1 MKIEKN
7 ETKIV
12 GKWIFT
18 DGKMIADEQCERI
31 QWLTTNY
38 LKKIAL
44 DKTGWDVLF
53 KDPNDNRYWELIYPN
68 SEMHGGGPPSLI
80 LLSESEAKDKYN
92 I

>member
-7 ETKIV
+7 ETEIV
-12 GKWIFT
+12 GRWIFT
-18 DGKMIADEQCERI
+18 GRKVIADEQCERI

-38 LKKIAL
+38 LKKLGL

-53 KDPNDNRYWELIYPN
+53 QDPNDSRCWELIYPN

-80 LLSESEAKDKYN
+80 LLSESDVKEKYN

>member
-7 ETKIV
+7 ETEIV

-18 DGKMIADEQCERI
+18 GGKMITDEQCEKI

-44 DKTGWDVLF
+44 DKAGWDVLF
-53 KDPNDNRYWELIYPN
+53 QDHNDNRYWELIHPN
-68 SEMHGGGPPSLI
+68 SDMHGGGPPSLI
-80 LLSESEAKDKYN
+80 LLSELEARDKYN

>member
-1 MKIEKN
+1 MKIEKK
-7 ETKIV
+7 ETEIV

-18 DGKMIADEQCERI
+18 GGKMIADEQCERI

-53 KDPNDNRYWELIYPN
+53 QDPNDSRYWELIYPN
-68 SEMHGGGPPSLI
+68 SGMHGGGPPSLI
-80 LLSESEAKDKYN
+80 LISESEAKEKYN
-92 I
+92 F